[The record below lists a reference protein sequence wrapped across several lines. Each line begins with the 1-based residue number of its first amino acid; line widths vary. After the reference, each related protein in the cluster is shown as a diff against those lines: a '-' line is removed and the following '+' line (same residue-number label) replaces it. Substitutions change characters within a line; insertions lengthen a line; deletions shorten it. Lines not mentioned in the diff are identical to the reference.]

1 MKTIVFKNPIDYMRG
16 NLSGR
21 QSIEYG
27 TNDGEAYDQPTGQK
41 TAANNY
47 QPRLIAKV
55 LRAPFADR
63 KRYFQVRT
71 KQSINMTQAM
81 RMNLALM
88 GGVGAIFAAIV
99 SDKTSQ
105 LYIDCVLACPKGMTL
120 RGWITPLL
128 RQGIFRELMPTPI
141 VAYAVKEL
149 KCSSGIV
156 ITASHNP
163 SKYNGYKCYDE
174 RGYQMTDEA
183 AKRTLEY

>member
-128 RQGIFRELMPTPI
+128 RQGL
-141 VAYAVKEL
+141 AAKEAD
-149 KCSSGIV
+149 IV
-156 ITASHNP
+156 IADGVVIANP
-163 SKYNGYKCYDE
+163 WVSGGAGSPVTITQTIHDKFVAE
-174 RGYQMTDEA
+174 LSA
-183 AKRTLEY
+183 